1 MSAATSRPVRPGAL
15 VVLAVGTF
23 TLGIDGNIFGGL
35 LPQVAHDLAVPVAAA
50 GQLTALFAI
59 VYAVSSPVIA
69 ALAGSWDRRALMTAG
84 MAVFIAGMLLQ
95 ALGPSFPVVAAGR
108 VVAALGAAAYQAT
121 AYSTAGLVSDDAH
134 RARAL
139 SVVTTG
145 SAVSLIAG
153 LPFGILVGQLAGWR
167 AAMWVLIALAA
178 LTTAAVWRLPA
189 VHAPRLPLATRLRVL
204 RNPVALAVL
213 AGTATSLAPFFALTS
228 YLPPLLGT
236 AGTGVVVATLAIGV
250 GQVAGTSLVP
260 RLVQSRGPRPV
271 LIAGTTITLLAAA
284 ALIALRQD
292 LAAALPVLAVLGF
305 AGGIVVVPQQ
315 ARLFTLIPD
324 LAPVAVGL
332 NGSAIYIASALGAGI
347 TGAAYQAAGIPAIA
361 ITAAVLA
368 VIGVGIAIAVHP
380 IAGRAP
386 ATDAAAGSSPI

>member
-1 MSAATSRPVRPGAL
+1 MTAAASRSVRPGAL

-23 TLGIDGNIFGGL
+23 TLGIDGNVFGGL
-35 LPQVAHDLAVPVAAA
+35 LPQVAHDLSVPVAAA

-95 ALGPSFPVVAAGR
+95 ALGPGFAVVAAGR

-153 LPFGILVGQLAGWR
+153 LPFGILIGQLAGWR

-189 VHAPRLPLATRLRVL
+189 VHAPRLPLAARLRVL

-213 AGTATSLAPFFALTS
+213 AGTVTSLAPFFALTS

-236 AGTGVVVATLAIGV
+236 AGTAVVVATLAIGV

-260 RLVQSRGPRPV
+260 RLVQARGPRPV
-271 LIAGTTITLLAAA
+271 LIAGMTITLLAAA
-284 ALIALRQD
+284 ALIALRQN

-332 NGSAIYIASALGAGI
+332 NGSAIYIASALGAGVTGI
-347 TGAAYQAAGIPAIA
+347 TYQAAGTSAIA
-361 ITAAVLA
+361 TTAAVLG
-368 VIGVGIAIAVHP
+368 VIGLGTAFAVHP
-380 IAGRAP
+380 VAGRSP
-386 ATDAAAGSSPI
+386 ATGAAAGSNRS